1 MLSKVTCINNFFS
14 VVHGQKNTG
23 ATVTFIHTSFTVY
36 KRKDESHTIVSLSS
50 QLPCGE
56 TIMVKVVIA
65 NSVCVFN

>member
-14 VVHGQKNTG
+14 VVAKKILALRSPLYILVSLCTRERMSN
-23 ATVTFIHTSFTVY
+23 
-36 KRKDESHTIVSLSS
+36 TIVSLSS
-50 QLPCGE
+50 QCE